1 MIKLTKN
8 IKDEYTNGKIQDLF
22 AEVDAVLQKRQSINE
37 RYLRGISSTSPGSE
51 GNVQVFFEK
60 FITDLAAGYLSGDI
74 TYNAEIIDES
84 EEPAYRLLHPS
95 HTQPLDPD
103 TAAQMKYIITS
114 ISSKNDDPTVLKALF
129 HDAVLYGAAY
139 ERQLDLLNTPATT
152 EVDAN
157 KSNTSTASTVTT
169 VTTNTT
175 TSTTSAEDP
184 NYTYYPLSALNTV
197 ALFPTDI
204 SDAQQ
209 QNAVALITVYTLDS
223 RNSDD
228 NQEHTLYYCIECN
241 PYTNYYGTSIYDKTT
256 NQDATSEYKTKI
268 VLKDEKPSTHN
279 IPTFS
284 VFEPDPQISII
295 DPIISLVS
303 NYEEIMN
310 NLNNLYHYND
320 ADAKLKISGYRPE
333 NPLTIPNPDF
343 DPEQPISSSNPE
355 KILNPAR
362 ELEDQYLIDS
372 KTFYVQEGGDV
383 GWLLKEIHAE
393 DATKYLKYYVDS
405 IFQIS
410 GIPNTADS
418 AFNSGDMNA
427 SAIDRKF
434 YTMALMLDD
443 VRQGVTT
450 LIKHRWANFFARI
463 NLISPIHYNIDDI
476 SIEIGT
482 NLPSMTDETIN
493 QQLALNGILS
503 QKTLLSNLGYDY
515 ATEKKNKEEETE
527 IPYATVTPDT
537 NFVSPNDVD
546 TLSSATENTPSEK
559 TSTASTTASQT
570 NNQIEARTQNKTPAV
585 KDRTKNIK
593 KTQTREGRPTK

>member
-22 AEVDAVLQKRQSINE
+22 SEVDAVLQKRQAINE
-37 RYLRGISSTSPGSE
+37 RYLRGITSTTSVSE
-51 GNVQVFFEK
+51 GNVQIFFEK

-95 HTQPLDPD
+95 HTSPLDPD
-103 TAAQMKYIITS
+103 TAAQLKFIITTL
-114 ISSKNDDPTVLKALF
+114 SSKNDDKQVLKALF
-129 HDAVLYGAAY
+129 HDAVLYGACY
-139 ERQLDLLNTPATT
+139 ERQLDLINNQSQSIDDTSPS
-152 EVDAN
+152 
-157 KSNTSTASTVTT
+157 SN
-169 VTTNTT
+169 
-175 TSTTSAEDP
+175 DP

-209 QNAVALITVYTLDS
+209 QNAVALISVYTLEA
-223 RNSDD
+223 RNSED

-241 PYTNYYGTSIYDKTT
+241 PYTNFYGTSIYDKTT
-256 NQDATSEYKTKI
+256 NEDATSKYKT
-268 VLKDEKPSTHN
+268 VVTLKEEKPSTHN

-284 VFEPDPQISII
+284 VFEPDPQVSII
-295 DPIISLVS
+295 DPIISLVQ

-310 NLNNLYHYND
+310 NINNLYHYND
-320 ADAKLKISGYRPE
+320 TDAKLKISGYRPE

-343 DPEQPISSSNPE
+343 DPAKAISASNPE

-362 ELEDQYLIDS
+362 QIEDEYLMNS
-372 KTFYVQEGGDV
+372 KTFFVQEGGDV
-383 GWLLKEIHAE
+383 SWLLKEIHAE

-410 GIPNTADS
+410 GIPNTSDA

-450 LIKHRWANFFARI
+450 LIKHRWANFFSRI
-463 NLISPIHYNIDDI
+463 NLISSTKYNIDDI
-476 SIEIGT
+476 TITIGT
-482 NLPSMTDETIN
+482 NLPSMTDENIN

-527 IPYATVTPDT
+527 ILYETVAPDT

-546 TLSSATENTPSEK
+546 APTNTK
-559 TSTASTTASQT
+559 TSTTSTTSTTASQT
-570 NNQIEARTQNKTPAV
+570 NNQIEAKVNNKPKLV
-585 KDRTKNIK
+585 PDKTKNIK
-593 KTQTREGRPTK
+593 KTQTREGRPNK

>member
-8 IKDEYTNGKIQDLF
+8 IKDEYNNGKIQELF
-22 AEVDAVLQKRQSINE
+22 SEIDAVLQKRQAIQE
-37 RYLRGISSTSPGSE
+37 RYLRGITSTVPGSE
-51 GNVQVFFEK
+51 GDVQVFFEK
-60 FITDLAAGYLSGDI
+60 FITDLAAGYLSGEI

-103 TAAQMKYIITS
+103 TAAQLKYIITTLS
-114 ISSKNDDPTVLKALF
+114 AKNDDPKVLKALF

-139 ERQLDLLNTPATT
+139 ERQLDLI
-152 EVDAN
+152 
-157 KSNTSTASTVTT
+157 NTSATESIDKIGISNGAS
-169 VTTNTT
+169 
-175 TSTTSAEDP
+175 SMSDP

-204 SDAQQ
+204 ADAQQ
-209 QNAVALITVYTLDS
+209 QNAVALVTVYTLSS
-223 RNSDD
+223 RNSED

-241 PYTNYYGTSIYDKTT
+241 PYTNNYMTSVYDKTT
-256 NQDATSEYKTKI
+256 NEDATSKYKEIIT
-268 VLKDEKPSTHN
+268 LKEEKPSTHN

-284 VFEPDPQISII
+284 VFEPDPQVSII
-295 DPIISLVS
+295 DPIINLVS

-320 ADAKLKISGYRPE
+320 ADAKLKVSGYRPE
-333 NPLTIPNPDF
+333 NPLTIPNPAF
-343 DPEQPISSSNPE
+343 DPTKEISASNPE
-355 KILNPAR
+355 TILNPAR
-362 ELEDQYLIDS
+362 IVEDDYLMNS
-372 KTFYVQEGGDV
+372 KTFFVQEGGDV
-383 GWLLKEIHAE
+383 SWLLKEVHAE

-443 VRQGVTT
+443 VKQGVTT

-463 NLISPIHYNIDDI
+463 NLLSTTHYNIDDI
-476 SIEIGT
+476 TITIGT
-482 NLPSMTDETIN
+482 NLPSMTDENIN

-503 QKTLLSNLGYDY
+503 QKTLITNLGYDY
-515 ATEKKNKEEETE
+515 ATEKKNKQEE
-527 IPYATVTPDT
+527 ASDGVTTDPAASNQD
-537 NFVSPNDVD
+537 
-546 TLSSATENTPSEK
+546 LSQ
-559 TSTASTTASQT
+559 STTAAATSTDTNKTTSQT
-570 NNQIEARTQNKTPAV
+570 NNQVEAKTKTTTTDTVV
-585 KDRTKNIK
+585 KDQTDNIHT
-593 KTQTREGRPTK
+593 TQTREGRPNK

>member
-22 AEVDAVLQKRQSINE
+22 NEVDNVLQKRQQINE
-37 RYLRGISSTSPGSE
+37 RYLRGISSTTTGSE
-51 GNVQVFFEK
+51 GSVQVFFEK
-60 FITDLAAGYLSGDI
+60 FITDLAAGYLSGEI
-74 TYNAEIIDES
+74 TYNVEIIDES

-103 TAAQMKYIITS
+103 TASQLKFIITTL
-114 ISSKNDDPTVLKALF
+114 SSKNDDPRVLKALF

-139 ERQLDLLNTPATT
+139 ERQLDLANTAATT
-152 EVDAN
+152 
-157 KSNTSTASTVTT
+157 
-169 VTTNTT
+169 TTNRTNS
-175 TSTTSAEDP
+175 TSNSNSSNNSNSNDP

-197 ALFPTDI
+197 ALFSTDI

-209 QNAVALITVYTLDS
+209 QNAVALVTVYTLDA
-223 RNSDD
+223 RNSED

-256 NQDATSEYKTKI
+256 NQDATSQYKQIIT
-268 VLKDEKPSTHN
+268 LKEETPSTHN

-284 VFEPDPQISII
+284 VFEPDPQVSII

-303 NYEEIMN
+303 SYETIMN
-310 NLNNLYHYND
+310 NLNHLYQYND
-320 ADAKLKISGYRPE
+320 TDAKLKISGYRPE
-333 NPLTIPNPDF
+333 NPLTIPNPSF
-343 DPEQPISSSNPE
+343 DPTKDISANNPE
-355 KILNPAR
+355 VILNPAR
-362 ELEDQYLIDS
+362 EIEDQYLIDS
-372 KTFYVQEGGDV
+372 RTFFVQEGGDV
-383 GWLLKEIHAE
+383 SWLLKEINAE

-410 GIPNTADS
+410 GIPNTSDA

-443 VRQGVTT
+443 VRQGVAS
-450 LIKHRWANFFARI
+450 LIKRRWTNFFTRI
-463 NLISPIHYNIDDI
+463 NLVSSTYYNVDDI
-476 SIEIGT
+476 TITIGT

-515 ATEKKNKEEETE
+515 ATEKRNKEEETE

-537 NFVSPNDVD
+537 NYVSPNDID
-546 TLSSATENTPSEK
+546 SLSSASSSPSDTTNK
-559 TSTASTTASQT
+559 TTTTSTTASQT
-570 NNQIEARTQNKTPAV
+570 NNQIATRTKSSTSV
-585 KDRTKNIK
+585 KDRTNNIPNP
-593 KTQTREGRPTK
+593 QSREGRPTK

>member
-8 IKDEYTNGKIQDLF
+8 IKDEFSNGKIQDLF
-22 AEVDAVLQKRQSINE
+22 SEVDAVLQKRQTIQE
-37 RYLRGISSTSPGSE
+37 RYLRGITSTNPSTGDK
-51 GNVQVFFEK
+51 VQVFFEK
-60 FITDLAAGYLSGDI
+60 FITDLAAGYLSGEI

-95 HTQPLDPD
+95 HTQPLDPN
-103 TAAQMKYIITS
+103 TASQMKYLITA
-114 ISSKNDDPTVLKALF
+114 ISSKNDDPTVLKQLF
-129 HDAVLYGAAY
+129 HDAVLFGACY
-139 ERQLDLLNTPATT
+139 ERELDLMNTPAAVISPS
-152 EVDAN
+152 E
-157 KSNTSTASTVTT
+157 SISTSQ
-169 VTTNTT
+169 N
-175 TSTTSAEDP
+175 DP

-223 RNSDD
+223 RNSED

-241 PYTNYYGTSIYDKTT
+241 PYTNNYTTSIYDKTT
-256 NQDATSEYKTKI
+256 NQDATSQYKTTI
-268 VLKDEKPSTHN
+268 TLKEEKPTTHN

-284 VFEPDPQISII
+284 VFEPDPQVSII

-303 NYEEIMN
+303 AYEEIMN

-343 DPEQPISSSNPE
+343 DPTLPVSTQNPE

-362 ELEDQYLIDS
+362 QIEDDYLMNS
-372 KTFYVQEGGDV
+372 KTFFVQEGGDV
-383 GWLLKEIHAE
+383 DWILKDINAA
-393 DATKYLKYYVDS
+393 DATTYLKYYVDS

-410 GIPNTADS
+410 GIPNTNDS
-418 AFNSGDMNA
+418 AFNSGDLNA

-450 LIKHRWANFFARI
+450 LIKHRWGNFFSRI
-463 NLISPIHYNIDDI
+463 NLISPTKYNIDDLNI
-476 SIEIGT
+476 SIGT

-515 ATEKKNKEEETE
+515 ATEKKNKEEEALLL
-527 IPYATVTPDT
+527 PQATTDDT
-537 NFVSPNDVD
+537 
-546 TLSSATENTPSEK
+546 TTTTTATTTTTNADNNTIDTPSDK
-559 TSTASTTASQT
+559 TSTVSTTSSQT
-570 NNQIEARTQNKTPAV
+570 NNQIEMKTQNKNQTV
-585 KDRTKNIK
+585 KDKTKNIK
-593 KTQTREGRPTK
+593 KTQSREGRPNK

>member
-74 TYNAEIIDES
+74 TYNVEIIDKS

-95 HTQPLDPD
+95 HTSPLDPD
-103 TAAQMKYIITS
+103 TAAQLKFIITTL
-114 ISSKNDDPTVLKALF
+114 SSKNDDKQVLKALF

-139 ERQLDLLNTPATT
+139 ERQLDLINTQQT
-152 EVDAN
+152 EGETVAAN
-157 KSNTSTASTVTT
+157 
-169 VTTNTT
+169 
-175 TSTTSAEDP
+175 DP

-197 ALFPTDI
+197 ALFSTDI
-204 SDAQQ
+204 SDTQQ
-209 QNAVALITVYTLDS
+209 QNAVALVTVYTLDS
-223 RNSDD
+223 RNSED

-241 PYTNYYGTSIYDKTT
+241 PYTNFYGTSIYDKTT
-256 NQDATSEYKTKI
+256 NEDATSQYKTVI
-268 VLKDEKPSTHN
+268 TLKEEKPSTHN

-295 DPIISLVS
+295 DPIISLVQ

-310 NLNNLYHYND
+310 NINNLYHYND
-320 ADAKLKISGYRPE
+320 TDAKLKISGYRPE

-343 DPEQPISSSNPE
+343 DPTKAISSSNPE

-362 ELEDQYLIDS
+362 ELEDQYLMNS
-372 KTFYVQEGGDV
+372 KTFFVQEGGDV
-383 GWLLKEIHAE
+383 SWLLKEIHAE

-410 GIPNTADS
+410 GIPNTSDA

-443 VRQGVTT
+443 VKQGVTT

-463 NLISPIHYNIDDI
+463 NLVSPTHYNVDDI
-476 SIEIGT
+476 TIEIGT
-482 NLPSMTDETIN
+482 NLPSMTDENIN

-515 ATEKKNKEEETE
+515 ATEKKNKEEETHILYE
-527 IPYATVTPDT
+527 TVAPDT

-546 TLSSATENTPSEK
+546 APTSTK

-570 NNQIEARTQNKTPAV
+570 NNQIEAKTQNKPALIPD
-585 KDRTKNIK
+585 KTKNIK
-593 KTQTREGRPTK
+593 KTQTREGRPNK

>member
-1 MIKLTKN
+1 MIKISKN

-22 AEVDAVLQKRQSINE
+22 TEVDNVLQKRQTIQE
-37 RYLRGISSTSPGSE
+37 RYLRGITSTNPGSDTE
-51 GNVQVFFEK
+51 VQVFFEK

-74 TYNAEIIDES
+74 IYNAEIVDES

-95 HTQPLDPD
+95 HTSPLDPD
-103 TAAQMKYIITS
+103 TAAQLKYIITTL
-114 ISSKNDDPTVLKALF
+114 SSKNDDPRVLKALF
-129 HDAVLYGAAY
+129 HDAVLFGCCY
-139 ERQLDLLNTPATT
+139 ERQLDLVPTQTQLENNP
-152 EVDAN
+152 ELSSAN
-157 KSNTSTASTVTT
+157 
-169 VTTNTT
+169 
-175 TSTTSAEDP
+175 DP

-204 SDAQQ
+204 SDQSQ
-209 QNAVALITVYTLDS
+209 QNAVALITVYTLDK
-223 RNSDD
+223 RNSED

-241 PYTNYYGTSIYDKTT
+241 PYTNFYGTSIYDKTT
-256 NQDATSEYKTKI
+256 NQDATSEYKTI
-268 VLKDEKPSTHN
+268 ITLKEEKQATHN

-284 VFEPDPQISII
+284 VFEPDPQVSII

-303 NYEEIMN
+303 AYETIMN
-310 NLNNLYHYND
+310 NLNHLYQYND
-320 ADAKLKISGYRPE
+320 TDAKLKISGYRPE

-343 DPEQPISSSNPE
+343 VSTQPISSSNPE

-362 ELEDQYLIDS
+362 ELEDNYLINS
-372 KTFYVQEGGDV
+372 KTFFVQEGGDV
-383 GWLLKEIHAE
+383 SWLLKDINAT
-393 DATKYLKYYVDS
+393 DATSYLKYYVDS

-410 GIPNTADS
+410 GIPNTNDA
-418 AFNSGDMNA
+418 AFNSGDLNA

-443 VRQGVTT
+443 VRQGVAT

-463 NLISPIHYNIDDI
+463 NLLSSTQYNIDDI
-476 SIEIGT
+476 TIEIGT

-537 NFVSPNDVD
+537 AYVSPNDVD
-546 TLSSATENTPSEK
+546 TLPTDGSGTTQAQKTTT
-559 TSTASTTASQT
+559 TSTTGSQT
-570 NNQIEARTQNKTPAV
+570 NNQIANRTKSSSNKVT
-585 KDRTKNIK
+585 DRTNNVHT
-593 KTQTREGRPTK
+593 TQTREGRPNK

>member
-22 AEVDAVLQKRQSINE
+22 SEVDAVLQKRQSINE
-37 RYLRGISSTSPGSE
+37 RYLRGITSTTSGSE
-51 GNVQVFFEK
+51 GNVQIFFEK
-60 FITDLAAGYLSGDI
+60 FITDLAAGYLSGEI

-95 HTQPLDPD
+95 HTSPLDPD
-103 TAAQMKYIITS
+103 TAAQLKFIITTL
-114 ISSKNDDPTVLKALF
+114 SSKNDDRQVLKALF
-129 HDAVLYGAAY
+129 HDAVLYGACY
-139 ERQLDLLNTPATT
+139 ERQLDLINTQST
-152 EVDAN
+152 EGE
-157 KSNTSTASTVTT
+157 TAS
-169 VTTNTT
+169 
-175 TSTTSAEDP
+175 STDP
-184 NYTYYPLSALNTV
+184 NYTYYPMSALNTV

-209 QNAVALITVYTLDS
+209 QNAVALISAYTLDA
-223 RNSDD
+223 RNSED

-241 PYTNYYGTSIYDKTT
+241 PYTNNYQTSIYDKTT
-256 NQDATSEYKTKI
+256 NEDATSQYKTVI
-268 VLKDEKPSTHN
+268 TLKEEKESTHN

-284 VFEPDPQISII
+284 VFEPDPQVSII
-295 DPIISLVS
+295 DPIISLVQ

-310 NLNNLYHYND
+310 NINNLYHYND
-320 ADAKLKISGYRPE
+320 TDAKLKISGYRPE

-343 DPEQPISSSNPE
+343 DPTKAISASNPE

-362 ELEDQYLIDS
+362 VVEDQYLMDS
-372 KTFYVQEGGDV
+372 KTFFVQEGGDV
-383 GWLLKEIHAE
+383 SWLLKEIHAE

-410 GIPNTADS
+410 GIPNTSDS

-443 VRQGVTT
+443 VKQGVTT
-450 LIKHRWANFFARI
+450 LIKHRWANFFSRI
-463 NLISPIHYNIDDI
+463 NLVSPTKYNIDDI
-476 SIEIGT
+476 TIEIGT
-482 NLPSMTDETIN
+482 NLPSMTDENIN

-515 ATEKKNKEEETE
+515 ATEKKNKEEETHILYE
-527 IPYATVTPDT
+527 TVAPDT
-537 NFVSPNDVD
+537 AYVSPNDVD
-546 TLSSATENTPSEK
+546 APTASK
-559 TSTASTTASQT
+559 TSTVSTTQSQT
-570 NNQIEARTQNKTPAV
+570 NNQIEAKVNNKPKLV
-585 KDRTKNIK
+585 PDKTKNIK
-593 KTQTREGRPTK
+593 KTQTREGRPNK

>member
-37 RYLRGISSTSPGSE
+37 RYLRGISSTSSGSE

-103 TAAQMKYIITS
+103 TAAQMKYLITA

-139 ERQLDLLNTPATT
+139 ERQLDLVNTQATT
-152 EVDAN
+152 EVDVEAQ
-157 KSNTSTASTVTT
+157 NTSQG
-169 VTTNTT
+169 
-175 TSTTSAEDP
+175 DP

-197 ALFPTDI
+197 ALFSTDI
-204 SDAQQ
+204 SDTQQ

-223 RNSDD
+223 RNSED

-241 PYTNYYGTSIYDKTT
+241 PYTNFYGTSIYDKTT
-256 NQDATSEYKTKI
+256 NQDATSQYKTKI
-268 VLKDEKPSTHN
+268 TLKEEKPSTHN

-343 DPEQPISSSNPE
+343 DPTLPISSNNPE

-410 GIPNTADS
+410 GIPNTSDA

-463 NLISPIHYNIDDI
+463 NLVSPTHYNVDDI
-476 SIEIGT
+476 TIEIGT

-527 IPYATVTPDT
+527 VPYATVTPDT

-546 TLSSATENTPSEK
+546 SLSSTSTEATPSEK
-559 TSTASTTASQT
+559 TSTTSTTDSQT
-570 NNQIEARTQNKTPAV
+570 NNQIEARTQNKSQPV

-593 KTQTREGRPTK
+593 KTQAREGRPNK

>member
-37 RYLRGISSTSPGSE
+37 RYLRGISSTSPGNE

-114 ISSKNDDPTVLKALF
+114 LSSKNDDPKVLKALF
-129 HDAVLYGAAY
+129 HDAVLYGACY
-139 ERQLDLLNTPATT
+139 ERQLDLVNTQ
-152 EVDAN
+152 
-157 KSNTSTASTVTT
+157 STVEID
-169 VTTNTT
+169 
-175 TSTTSAEDP
+175 TTSASSTSQDDP

-204 SDAQQ
+204 SDTQQ

-223 RNSDD
+223 RNSED

-241 PYTNYYGTSIYDKTT
+241 PYTNFYGTSIYDKTT

-268 VLKDEKPSTHN
+268 TLKEEKQSTHN

-284 VFEPDPQISII
+284 VFEPDPQVSII

-410 GIPNTADS
+410 GIPNTSDA

-463 NLISPIHYNIDDI
+463 NLVSPTHYNVDDI
-476 SIEIGT
+476 TIEIGT

-546 TLSSATENTPSEK
+546 SLSSAATDTTPSQK
-559 TSTASTTASQT
+559 TSTTSTTSSQT
-570 NNQIEARTQNKTPAV
+570 NNQIEARTQNSTQTV
-585 KDRTKNIK
+585 KDRTNNIK
-593 KTQTREGRPTK
+593 KTQTREGRPNK